1 MDKDLE
7 TFVSE
12 VSGTSR
18 LRVEE
23 DFGGGFVRLQ
33 TSEAERRQALQDIRT
48 SEDVVLELLRNAVD
62 AHASQIFLATGNDGA
77 TRRIVVID
85 NGDGIPQN
93 MQTLVFEPRVT
104 SKLDTSHPD
113 RWGYH
118 GRGMA
123 LFSIKQNCREARVA
137 KSNVDK
143 GTAMEVIVDRS
154 TLPEKKDQS
163 TFPTFSMN
171 DEGTVAVRGPKNI
184 LRTSCEFAI
193 EEHGRANVTVG
204 SIVEVAAALYAYG
217 KATLSAVDRAFC
229 SDVDDL
235 PLCKQLA
242 CAEDPAAFAS
252 LAGTLGLELSERTA
266 RRILDGIIE
275 PAEPL
280 LNRITIAG
288 AKPSSKDA
296 GMRPALRN
304 RVDQRGLKLGSSDI
318 AELKRAASQAFDDIA
333 SRYYLEP
340 SVEPTVRVTADRIT
354 ISIPVVKKP

>member
-33 TSEAERRQALQDIRT
+33 TSEAERRQALQDIRS

-62 AHASQIFLATGNDGA
+62 AHASQIFLATGNDGP

-85 NGDGIPQN
+85 NGDGIPQS

-123 LFSIKQNCREARVA
+123 LYSISQNCRVARVA

-154 TLPEKKDQS
+154 KLSEKKDQS
-163 TFPTFSMN
+163 TFPTFTMN
-171 DEGTVAVRGPKNI
+171 EEGTVAVRGPKNI

-204 SIVEVAAALYAYG
+204 SIVEIAAALYAYG
-217 KATLSAVDRAFC
+217 KATLSAVERAFC
-229 SDVDDL
+229 DDVDDL
-235 PLCKQLA
+235 PVCKQLA
-242 CAEDPAAFAS
+242 CAEDPSAFAS
-252 LAGTLGLELSERTA
+252 RAQELGLTLSDRTA
-266 RRILDGIIE
+266 RRILDGEI
-275 PAEPL
+275 AAATPL
-280 LNRITIAG
+280 LDRVVINGARTASTRTGNRGSAR
-288 AKPSSKDA
+288 KLK
-296 GMRPALRN
+296 
-304 RVDQRGLKLGSSDI
+304 DQRGLKLETSDI
-318 AELKRAASQAFDDIA
+318 DELKHAVSEAFDDIA
-333 SRYYLEP
+333 QRYYLET
-340 SVEPTVRVTADRIT
+340 SVEPTVRVGSDRIT
-354 ISIPVVKKP
+354 VSIPVVKKP